1 MGPSRDEELRGPD
14 LRIAGTSGSLHASAS
29 IFIWLC
35 TRGVQY
41 TGLFDGE
48 LSRAEAAMELS
59 VKSPGSSCPGG
70 VSLVCKCCSLSTEL
84 ELVRMVIRL
93 GAQVERVHREVL
105 CCELG
110 RFSAHTDKYARS

>member
-1 MGPSRDEELRGPD
+1 MLLPASSYGCAHWACNTL
-14 LRIAGTSGSLHASAS
+14 AGLS
-29 IFIWLC
+29 IL
-35 TRGVQY
+35 
-41 TGLFDGE
+41 DGE